1 MTADA
6 WMLASL
12 HAALDASEAR
22 AVGELSTR
30 LIDDHGDQ
38 HSPVLLVT
46 MGGHGDLEIY
56 VDVSPSQITASALL
70 WPCDDQPDRNGFND
84 FLLRTQKVMPLS
96 NFGIVTVGGR
106 DFYELCGELATTSP
120 LDTVLIELRT
130 LAENAIA
137 AATDLHAK
145 HPA

>member
-1 MTADA
+1 MTAAA
-6 WMLASL
+6 WTLASL
-12 HAALDASEAR
+12 QAALDTTEAH
-22 AVGELSTR
+22 AAGELSTR
-30 LIDDHGDQ
+30 RLDDHGDQ
-38 HSPVLLVT
+38 HNPVLLVT
-46 MGGHGDLEIY
+46 MTGHGDLEVY
-56 VDVSPSQITASALL
+56 VDVGPSQITASALL

-120 LDTVLIELRT
+120 IDTVLIELRT

-137 AATDLHAK
+137 AAIDLHAK
-145 HPA
+145 RP